1 MEASG
6 ISGCVETKELRM
18 SPALAV
24 ESSEAKPRPH
34 EHSFVNWAFCLLN
47 TFQKQNFSPNCLG

>member
-1 MEASG
+1 
-6 ISGCVETKELRM
+6 M

-24 ESSEAKPRPH
+24 KSSEAKPRPH